1 MANKELQ
8 KAEKKPQTMQ
18 EYVSSLSSGIMSE
31 LDKRQKQGLTLPKN
45 YAAQNALS
53 AAIFKIKETVDKSKQ
68 PALSVCTPD
77 SIKQAVMEMLVKGLA
92 PSKTQCYFIVYGN
105 KLTMFESYFGLLH
118 RAKESD
124 PNIKDIYGEV
134 VYAKDKFKYRLR
146 RGAKEIVEHEQ
157 EPENID
163 LKNIKGAYATILY
176 RDGTEVSEYMAW
188 AQIQN
193 SWSKGQTK
201 GDSDA
206 HKLSPEEMAKRTV
219 LKRLVKNVVNT
230 SSDEEL
236 LKDIKD
242 EADEL
247 EATEP
252 IDITPDDEPEEEPEV
267 EEDTYVDEKADSEPV
282 ADVQPKA
289 RVRTPSK
296 TEAPQ
301 EAPEQAQSDDEEDWA
316 QMEMPDLLK

>member
-1 MANKELQ
+1 MAEKGLQ
-8 KAEKKPQTMQ
+8 KSEKKLTMK
-18 EYVSSLSSGIMSE
+18 EYVDNLTSGITAE

-68 PALSVCTPD
+68 PALSVCSPD
-77 SIKQAVMEMLVKGLA
+77 SIKQAVMEMLVKGLD
-92 PSKTQCYFIVYGN
+92 PSKTQCYFIVYGD

-176 RDGTEVSEYMAW
+176 RDGTEVSEYMSW
-188 AQIQN
+188 QQIQN

-230 SSDEEL
+230 SSDEQL
-236 LKDIKD
+236 LKDIEE

-252 IDITPDDEPEEEPEV
+252 IDITPEEELEAEEGTDMPV
-267 EEDTYVDEKADSEPV
+267 EAPSEPV
-282 ADVQPKA
+282 VDEQPETMAK
-289 RVRTPSK
+289 TPLK
-296 TEAPQ
+296 KQAPSV
-301 EAPEQAQSDDEEDWA
+301 APETPQNAPDDEEDWA
-316 QMEMPDLLK
+316 QMEMPDLLA